1 MIVFLRN
8 WIKNIVVVIILAMF
22 LELLLPKSE
31 MQKYVKMVLGLLVI
45 LLVLNPVLDL
55 IKQNFSFGERI
66 LEIQNTMEL
75 DNIMTVAQNL
85 EQNNKKNILKTYKE
99 GLNKQVE
106 AQVMTFDEIKEAE
119 AYVVIDENMESEN
132 FGQIQEIKLCLQF
145 DAEQSN
151 TSIIEPI
158 EKIEIGIGN
167 RVEELREQNVNKEN
181 ISGIIKKVV
190 GKLSDYYNIAEK
202 KITIVVLEEGN

>member
-55 IKQNFSFGERI
+55 IKQDFNYGERV

-85 EQNNKKNILKTYKE
+85 EQNNKKNILKTYKK
-99 GLNKQVE
+99 GLNKQIE

-119 AYVVIDENMESEN
+119 AYVIIDENMESEN

-145 DAEQSN
+145 DTEQSN

-158 EKIEIGIGN
+158 EKIEINIGN
-167 RVEELREQNVNKEN
+167 RIEEARKQNVNKEN
-181 ISGIIKKVV
+181 ISGITKKVV
-190 GKLSDYYNIAEK
+190 DKLSDYYNIAEE

>member
-31 MQKYVKMVLGLLVI
+31 MQRYVKMVLGLLVI

-55 IKQNFSFGERI
+55 IKQDFNYGERV

-85 EQNNKKNILKTYKE
+85 EQNNKKNILKTYKK
-99 GLNKQVE
+99 GLNKQIE

-119 AYVVIDENMESEN
+119 AYVIIDENMESEN

-145 DAEQSN
+145 DTEQSN

-158 EKIEIGIGN
+158 EKIEINIGN
-167 RVEELREQNVNKEN
+167 RIEEARKQNVNKEN
-181 ISGIIKKVV
+181 ISGITKKVV
-190 GKLSDYYNIAEK
+190 DKLSDYYNIAEE